1 MSESPS
7 APTQAA
13 AIPKTVDGLLA
24 AASATAGL
32 SDFGDRHFLT
42 GLTKLVEGLPHEA
55 QLSPLG
61 EQMVYGGIIKLLVNR
76 LRYVQDIQRHPEI
89 LNEKIVKPIIILG
102 LPRTGTTKLQR
113 VLSADPQ
120 VQRMDYWRTT
130 NPAPFP
136 GEEPGNP
143 KSRIEEAQAVEQ
155 MLTMQFPGWQARHPT
170 EALEPDEELHLMH
183 GSFECMISWLFARVP
198 SYYAYISQCDQ
209 RPMYRHLHAQMQYLQ
224 WQEGGARGRPWIMKS
239 PVHTGAL
246 DVLLET
252 FPDAVLV
259 HCHRDV
265 QKILPSI
272 ASLIEQARRIGSDHV
287 DQKILGDEMLEYWGK
302 SLDRYLVIR
311 DTLPADRIMDV
322 QFEEVV
328 GDIVAV
334 IRRIYDR
341 AGRKLMPEAIAAF
354 KAKEASQ
361 PEHHW
366 GKYTYSAADYGYTT
380 ESLNRR
386 FAKYRQRFIAAE
398 VTQQKEPVR
407 G

>member
-1 MSESPS
+1 MPESPS
-7 APTQAA
+7 APSQAA
-13 AIPKTVDGLLA
+13 APPKTVEGLLA
-24 AASATAGL
+24 AASAAAGL

-42 GLTKLVEGLPHEA
+42 GLTKLVEALPKEA
-55 QLSPLG
+55 QLSLLG

-76 LRYVQDIQRHPEI
+76 LRYVEDIKQHPEI
-89 LNEKIVKPIIILG
+89 LNEKIVAPIIVLG

-120 VQRMDYWRTT
+120 VQRMDYWRIT

-143 KSRIEEAQAVEQ
+143 TGRIEEAKAVEH
-155 MLTMQFPGWQARHPT
+155 MLATQFPGWMARHPT
-170 EALEPDEELHLMH
+170 EGLEPDEELHLMH

-198 SYYAYISQCDQ
+198 SYYEYISRCDQ

-224 WQEGGARGRPWIMKS
+224 WQDGGARGRPWICKS

-287 DQKILGDEMLEYWGK
+287 DTKVLGDEMLEYWGK
-302 SLDRYLVIR
+302 SLDRYLEIR
-311 DTLPADRIMDV
+311 ETLRADRIMDV

-328 GDIVAV
+328 GDIVSV

-341 AGRKLMPEAIAAF
+341 AGRKLTPEAITAF
-354 KAKEASQ
+354 QAKDRGQ

-366 GKYTYSAADYGYTT
+366 GKYTYSAADYGYTK
-380 ESLNRR
+380 ELLNRR

-398 VTQQKEPVR
+398 STQQKETIR

>member
-1 MSESPS
+1 MTESS
-7 APTQAA
+7 AMATP
-13 AIPKTVDGLLA
+13 PKTVAGLLA
-24 AASATAGL
+24 AASAATGL
-32 SDFGDRHFLT
+32 EDFGDPHFMT
-42 GLTKLVEGLPHEA
+42 GLTTLVEALPGEA
-55 QLSPLG
+55 QLSAMG

-76 LRYVQDIQRHPEI
+76 LRYVQDIKLHPEI
-89 LNEKIVKPIIILG
+89 LQEKIVKPIIVLG

-113 VLSADPQ
+113 ILSADPQ
-120 VQRMDYWRTT
+120 AQRMDYWRIT

-136 GEEPGNP
+136 FEEPGSP
-143 KSRIEEAQAVEQ
+143 KGRIEEALAVEAL
-155 MLTMQFPGWQARHPT
+155 LTTQFPGWMARHPT

-183 GSFECMISWLFARVP
+183 GSFECMIAWLFARVP
-198 SYYAYISQCDQ
+198 SYYEYISHCDQ

-224 WQEGGARGRPWIMKS
+224 WQDGGARGRPWIMKS

-287 DQKILGDEMLEYWGK
+287 DQKILGDEMLDYWGE

-328 GDIVAV
+328 GDVVAV
-334 IRRIYDR
+334 IHRIYDR
-341 AGRKLMPEAIAAF
+341 AGRKLTPEAIAAF

-366 GKYTYSAADYGYTT
+366 GKYSYSADDYGYTP
-380 ESLNRR
+380 EIINRR
-386 FAKYRQRFIAAE
+386 FANYRERFIASE
-398 VTQQKEPVR
+398 QQEAVH